1 MRLDNISDLIVENQN
16 LLEKISISSKKI
28 ADLEK
33 AATVDEKRP
42 VKNLDDVYVDD
53 CVVSV
58 RNVKS
63 DGFER
68 EVLKYLDAVDSLDD
82 SDDMVADII
91 QTLPFGEE
99 YDTGRLLKRLILE
112 FYRKIEEVKMVMN
125 GSEEDSNDPI
135 YLELLRVYQK
145 KMAVIIDLSSK
156 NRLLES
162 SESVSNQLIFLKN
175 NGGRIR
181 ILDEI
186 EDMDKSL
193 YPGLLS
199 LFNSI
204 IDGTFK
210 GNQKYVNRWLNT
222 IYEVKD
228 TSSKTRILYDSIGN
242 NCYVVIGVRF
252 KDRNYDSVSRNAIT
266 NHVIQYNKVRPR
278 IEEALDDEEF
288 LAGNAE
294 ITKRLL
300 KTLQP
305 DNVERVRK

>member
-33 AATVDEKRP
+33 AATIEKKRP
-42 VKNLDDVYVDD
+42 VETSDSVCVDD
-53 CVVSV
+53 YVVPV
-58 RNVKS
+58 RNDKS

-68 EVLKYLDAVDSLDD
+68 EVLKYLDAIDSLDD

-99 YDTGRLLKRLILE
+99 YDIGRLLKRLILE

-125 GSEEDSNDPI
+125 GSEEDFNDPI
-135 YLELLRVYQK
+135 YLELLRVYEK
-145 KMAVIIDLSSK
+145 KMAVIIDLASK
-156 NRLLES
+156 NQLLES

-181 ILDEI
+181 VLDEI

-228 TSSKTRILYDSIGN
+228 TSSKTRILYDSVGSD
-242 NCYVVIGVRF
+242 CYVVIGVRF
-252 KDRNYDSVSRNAIT
+252 KDRNYDSVSRNAIS
-266 NHVIQYNKVRPR
+266 NHVMQYNKVRPR
-278 IEEALDDEEF
+278 IEVALDDEEF
-288 LAGNAE
+288 LASNAE

-300 KTLQP
+300 KTLQQ
-305 DNVERVRK
+305 DNVERVKK

>member
-33 AATVDEKRP
+33 AATVDEKIP
-42 VKNLDDVYVDD
+42 VKILDDVYVDD

-156 NRLLES
+156 NQLLES

-278 IEEALDDEEF
+278 IEAALDDEEF